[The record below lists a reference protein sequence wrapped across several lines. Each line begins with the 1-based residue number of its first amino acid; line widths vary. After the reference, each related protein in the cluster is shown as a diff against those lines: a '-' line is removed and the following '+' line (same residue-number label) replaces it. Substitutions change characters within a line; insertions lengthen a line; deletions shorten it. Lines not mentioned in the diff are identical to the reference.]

1 METDRIVINNRGIGM
16 TKAYSELDKFAQ
28 YQGLTYKEGL
38 RLRLLA
44 EEMFGMVQGIVG
56 DFGAYFWLEGEKK
69 NVELHLEAYVDMDM
83 DKREEL
89 LSVSSSGKNMA
100 AKGVMGKL
108 RDLMESC
115 LLNYEDISRYASD
128 AGINM
133 FPYDDCGMM
142 YTGMDWNNHYW
153 SLERYKSGVEEHMAE
168 ASAAQAWD
176 ELEKSIVGKLADDV
190 LVGIRSDK
198 VELVIKKNFA

>member
-1 METDRIVINNRGIGM
+1 METDRIAINNRGIGM
-16 TKAYSELDKFAQ
+16 EKAFGEVEKFAR
-28 YQGLTYKEGL
+28 YHGLSRKETL

-56 DFGAYFWLEGEKK
+56 DFGAFFWLEGEKK
-69 NVELHLEAYVDMDM
+69 KTALHLEAYVDMNM
-83 DKREEL
+83 DKKEEL

-108 RDLMESC
+108 RDLMESY
-115 LLNYEDISRYASD
+115 LLNYEDVSRYAADS
-128 AGINM
+128 GINM
-133 FPYDDCGMM
+133 FPYDDYGMM
-142 YTGMDWNNHYW
+142 YAGMDWNSHYW
-153 SLERYKSGVEEHMAE
+153 SLERYKNGVEEHMGE
-168 ASAAQAWD
+168 EPAAQAWD

-198 VELVIKKNFA
+198 VELVIKKDFT